1 MRSEIRIFVLLPLLL
16 LTCSLL
22 RSQTVA
28 GDAGFI
34 LKGAVKLNGKPAE
47 GVALELK
54 KNGRSL
60 RKITTT
66 HNGKYTLRM
75 SVDDSDKTCEYI
87 LSITRDG
94 VVPKTLSINTYVPRS
109 DFQANPFSAY
119 DFDLEIDLIPT
130 TVSDVII
137 EFPFGKIR
145 WYTDQGAFALDQVY
159 AKMVKKEE
167 TKLKEDPDK
176 YLKELAEKRNKEEAN
191 KRLEEENRAKREAE
205 QATKQKVEEVATH
218 APSPVSTPPPAETPP
233 SKVPETEVKSP
244 AAIPAKT
251 VNKIVETPGSRDAS
265 LERFRQMT
273 DPAKIAQV
281 AEARKKSTAEQ
292 IKSEKKKSANLSS
305 KYESN
310 NPMTSLLDAADE
322 SNRHTQTPPKR

>member
-1 MRSEIRIFVLLPLLL
+1 M
-16 LTCSLL
+16 
-22 RSQTVA
+22 
-28 GDAGFI
+28 
-34 LKGAVKLNGKPAE
+34 
-47 GVALELK
+47 
-54 KNGRSL
+54 
-60 RKITTT
+60 TTT
-66 HNGKYTLRM
+66 HNGRYTLRM

-109 DFQANPFSAY
+109 DFQANPFSTY
-119 DFDLEIDLIPT
+119 DFDLEIELIPT
-130 TVSDVII
+130 TVSDVVI

-176 YLKELAEKRNKEEAN
+176 YLKELAEKRSKEEAD
-191 KRLEEENRAKREAE
+191 KRAEEDSRVKREAE
-205 QATKQKVEEVATH
+205 QAPKQKVEEVAAH
-218 APSPVSTPPPAETPP
+218 DQPPVSTPPPPVIP
-233 SKVPETEVKSP
+233 SNPVPEVEVKNP
-244 AAIPAKT
+244 AVTPVKV

-273 DPAKIAQV
+273 DPAQIAQV
-281 AEARKKSTAEQ
+281 AEARKKATTEQ
-292 IKSEKKKSANLSS
+292 IKAEKKKSANLSS

-322 SNRHTQTPPKR
+322 SNRHVQTPPKK